1 CKLVRM
7 YTWQLNPQAAGV
19 AECVMSFFVFCDITF
34 LFASCSQYDDQV
46 DTERENFIHHDGKV
60 HSKKHQVHEGKTSYG
75 MSIFNL
81 SNAIMGSGIL
91 GLSYAMANTGII
103 LFVVLLFAVAVM
115 SCYSV
120 HLLLE
125 TSHAA
130 GTKSY
135 EQLGF
140 LAYKHVGKIAAAAA
154 IMLQNIGAMSS
165 YLYIVK
171 YEMPEVL
178 KSLLNAPVEQQSTMV
193 WRYLLNGNVLV
204 IIVGFLVIL
213 PLCSLKNIGLL
224 GYTSS
229 FSLACMVFFLIVIVI
244 KKFQIYCWVVTTANQ
259 TEVYTFTYDTRVN
272 ETLDG
277 TCPISLG
284 LFNFKTAYTIP
295 ILTFAFVAHPEIL
308 PIYMEL
314 KEPTQKKMQQV
325 SNISMFAM
333 LGMYLLTAI
342 FGYLTFYGGVEAELL
357 HTFVKLGGFSI
368 VILLVR
374 LAVLIAVT
382 LTVPVVLFPMRSSVE
397 ELFFHTKTFSWLR
410 HIIIAMMFLV
420 LDILL
425 VIFVP
430 SIREIFGFIDAGS
443 SAGTLLIF
451 ILPSLFYLKLAT
463 QSLKERIGAIMFCLA
478 GFLLMFASIGLIIT
492 EWIRTPVKLGGK

>member
-1 CKLVRM
+1 
-7 YTWQLNPQAAGV
+7 
-19 AECVMSFFVFCDITF
+19 
-34 LFASCSQYDDQV
+34 
-46 DTERENFIHHDGKV
+46 
-60 HSKKHQVHEGKTSYG
+60 
-75 MSIFNL
+75 
-81 SNAIMGSGIL
+81 MGSGIL

-103 LFVVLLFAVAVM
+103 LFVVLLFAVTVM

-140 LAYKHVGKIAAAAA
+140 LAYKHVGKIATAAA
-154 IMLQNIGAMSS
+154 IMVQNIGAMSS

-178 KSLLNAPVEQQSTMV
+178 KSLLNAPVEEHSTIV
-193 WRYLLNGNVLV
+193 QYLLKGNVLV
-204 IIVGFLVIL
+204 VIVGFLVIL
-213 PLCSLKNIGLL
+213 PLCSLRNIGLL
-224 GYTSS
+224 GYTSG

-244 KKFQIYCWVVTTANQ
+244 KKFQISCWVVTTANQ
-259 TEVYTFTYDTRVN
+259 TEVYTFTYDTHVN
-272 ETLDG
+272 ETLGG

-284 LFNFKTAYTIP
+284 LFNFKTAYAIP
-295 ILTFAFVAHPEIL
+295 ILMFAFVAHPEIL
-308 PIYMEL
+308 PIYKEL

-374 LAVLIAVT
+374 LAVLIAVI
-382 LTVPVVLFPMRSSVE
+382 LTVPVMLFPMRNSVE

-410 HIIIAMMFLV
+410 HIIIAVSFLV
-420 LDILL
+420 VDILL

-430 SIREIFGFIDAGS
+430 SIREIFGFIGS

-451 ILPSLFYLKLAT
+451 VLPSLFYLKLAT
-463 QSLKERIGAIMFCLA
+463 QSLKERIGAIMFCVA

-492 EWIRTPVKLGGK
+492 EWIRTPVKWS

>member
-1 CKLVRM
+1 MSGEMELGNHVRIPNGSDSDSSDGIGEPRIIDSENV
-7 YTWQLNPQAAGV
+7 TIATA
-19 AECVMSFFVFCDITF
+19 
-34 LFASCSQYDDQV
+34 SQYDDQV

-178 KSLLNAPVEQQSTMV
+178 KSLLNAPVEQQSTIV
-193 WRYLLNGNVLV
+193 QYLLNGNVLV

-430 SIREIFGFIDAGS
+430 SIREIFGFIGS

-492 EWIRTPVKLGGK
+492 EWIRTPVKWS